1 MNVYVCLFL
10 HFACVCGHDIHISAW
25 KCSCYF
31 SGYMAV
37 PQCIP
42 YLITFMLAQRTI
54 MHRVNSPVAKQDR
67 RDNYAPCQQP
77 SCQIGPQGQLRT
89 VSTAQLPNRTAG
101 TIMHRVN
108 SPLAK
113 QDHRDNYAPCQ
124 QPSCQTGSQRNS
136 SVRDSTNFLPGAGN
150 FFSFCTLGSVR

>member
-1 MNVYVCLFL
+1 MIVYVCLFL

-77 SCQIGPQGQLRT
+77 TCQTGPQGQLCT
-89 VSTAQLPNRTAG
+89 VSTAQLPNRIAAELFCPRQHKLSSRCG
-101 TIMHRVN
+101 QLFFLFAHWVVSVN
-108 SPLAK
+108 SPSHQLYVA
-113 QDHRDNYAPCQ
+113 
-124 QPSCQTGSQRNS
+124 
-136 SVRDSTNFLPGAGN
+136 
-150 FFSFCTLGSVR
+150 